1 MAHPPRPAAGLLGIA
16 LALALPLASCVMAD
30 TVSCDPA
37 RIGYAESA
45 MGFDYRGDFPSPLAE
60 ILSRGEEERL
70 ASAGVSY
77 ATLAPDTRRAVRAEW
92 QETIR
97 RLFAGTLS
105 PTFTGGDEPDFDLL
119 RAAAPTMLAR
129 LKACGPAAD
138 ARLAY
143 LKDIALESPPGDV
156 E

>member
-1 MAHPPRPAAGLLGIA
+1 MPVARRPATCLGLA

-30 TVSCDPA
+30 AVSCDPD
-37 RIGYAESA
+37 RIGYAESQ
-45 MGFDYRGDFPSPLAE
+45 MGFDYRADYPSPIAE

-70 ASAGVSY
+70 ANAGGGY
-77 ATLAPDTRRAVRAEW
+77 AELSPEIRRAERQEW

-97 RLFAGTLS
+97 RLFDGTLPPS
-105 PTFTGGDEPDFDLL
+105 FTGGDEPDFDFL
-119 RAAAPTMLAR
+119 RGAAPTMLAR

-138 ARLAY
+138 PRLAY
-143 LKDIALESPPGDV
+143 LASIPLEGPDGDV

>member
-1 MAHPPRPAAGLLGIA
+1 MGGPI
-16 LALALPLASCVMAD
+16 
-30 TVSCDPA
+30 SCDPEK
-37 RIGYAESA
+37 IGYAGSA
-45 MGFDYRGDFPSPLAE
+45 MGFDYRADHPPPLAE

-77 ATLAPDTRRAVRAEW
+77 AALAPDVRRAVRREW

-105 PTFTGGDEPDFDLL
+105 PGFTGGDEPDFDLL
-119 RAAAPTMLAR
+119 RSATPTMLAR

-138 ARLAY
+138 PRLAY
-143 LKDIALESPPGDV
+143 LASIPLEGSGGDV

>member
-1 MAHPPRPAAGLLGIA
+1 MAGP
-16 LALALPLASCVMAD
+16 
-30 TVSCDPA
+30 VSCDA
-37 RIGYAESA
+37 EAIGYAESA
-45 MGFDYRGDFPSPLAE
+45 MGIDYRADHPSPLAE

-77 ATLAPDTRRAVRAEW
+77 GALAPDVRRAVRQEW

-119 RAAAPTMLAR
+119 RSAAPTMLAR

-138 ARLAY
+138 PRLAY
-143 LKDIALESPPGDV
+143 LSAIRLDGPGGDV